1 MNEITMTE
9 QIKQKLDYIQTSYHS
24 IKMEFFR
31 IGEYMYFIKENF
43 DHVETY
49 ITYNQ
54 QSYLPKSQ
62 YTGWLQLLKDAFD
75 LDETTIYKYINLYL
89 KFSDHPV
96 FKEYG
101 LSQLIE
107 MLPVPLEALEVMHL
121 TQDMTVREIRK
132 KVKNALALDK
142 PPEDVDNVQDKEK
155 SSIDFDALD
164 TIIDKVKSAEDEE
177 TQMSVDNYE
186 NQMEEDQRKIDAIKT
201 SIDMTMQSFNNKI
214 KYKEMEI
221 KDSPK
226 NMKIRGHLEQL
237 QADQKILQGML
248 DHIDEIYRSN
258 EFRWL

>member
-1 MNEITMTE
+1 MNEITMKD
-9 QIKQKLDYIQTSYHS
+9 QIIQKLDYIQTSFQS

-43 DHVETY
+43 DQAESF
-49 ITYNQ
+49 ITYGHET
-54 QSYLPKSQ
+54 YLPKSQ
-62 YTGWLQLLKDAFD
+62 YAGWLQLLKDAFD
-75 LDETTIYKYINLYL
+75 MQESTIHKYISLYL

-101 LSQLIE
+101 LSQLME

-142 PPEDVDNVQDKEK
+142 PPEDVDNDDDEDLPDDDVDNSE
-155 SSIDFDALD
+155 
-164 TIIDKVKSAEDEE
+164 SAEDEE

-201 SIDMTMQSFNNKI
+201 SIDITMQSFNNKI

>member
-1 MNEITMTE
+1 MNEITMKDL
-9 QIKQKLDYIQTSYHS
+9 IIQKLDYIQTSLQS
-24 IKMEFFR
+24 IKMQFFR
-31 IGEYMYFIKENF
+31 IGKYMYFIKENF
-43 DHVETY
+43 DQAESF
-49 ITYNQ
+49 ITYGEET
-54 QSYLPKSQ
+54 YLPKSQ
-62 YTGWLQLLKDAFD
+62 YAGWLQLLKDAFD
-75 LDETTIYKYINLYL
+75 MQESTIHKYINLYL

-101 LSQLIE
+101 LSQLME

-142 PPEDVDNVQDKEK
+142 PPEDVDNDVDE
-155 SSIDFDALD
+155 DLPDDDVDNLE
-164 TIIDKVKSAEDEE
+164 SAEDEE

-186 NQMEEDQRKIDAIKT
+186 NQIEEDQRKIDAIKT

>member
-1 MNEITMTE
+1 MNEITMKDL
-9 QIKQKLDYIQTSYHS
+9 IIQKLDYIQTSLQS
-24 IKMEFFR
+24 IKMQFFR
-31 IGEYMYFIKENF
+31 IGKYMYFIKENF
-43 DHVETY
+43 DQAESF
-49 ITYNQ
+49 ITYGEET
-54 QSYLPKSQ
+54 YLPKSQ
-62 YTGWLQLLKDAFD
+62 YAGWLQLLKDAFD
-75 LDETTIYKYINLYL
+75 MSESTIYKYMTVYL

-101 LSQLIE
+101 LTQLTE
-107 MLPVPLEALEVMHL
+107 MLSVPIETLEVMHL

-142 PPEDVDNVQDKEK
+142 PPEDVDNDDDEDLPDDDVDNLE
-155 SSIDFDALD
+155 S
-164 TIIDKVKSAEDEE
+164 TEDEE

-186 NQMEEDQRKIDAIKT
+186 NQMEEDQRKIDAIKR
-201 SIDMTMQSFNNKI
+201 SIDMTMQSFNSKI

>member
-31 IGEYMYFIKENF
+31 IGEYMHFIKENF
-43 DHVETY
+43 DHSESY

-75 LDETTIYKYINLYL
+75 LKESQIYNYINLYL

-101 LSQLIE
+101 LTQLTE
-107 MLPVPLEALEVMHL
+107 MLPLPLEALEVMHL
-121 TQDMTVREIRK
+121 TEDMTVREIRK

-142 PPEDVDNVQDKEK
+142 PPEDVDNDDDEDLPDDDVDNSE
-155 SSIDFDALD
+155 
-164 TIIDKVKSAEDEE
+164 SAEDEE

>member
-1 MNEITMTE
+1 MNEITMKD
-9 QIKQKLDYIQTSYHS
+9 QIIQKLDYIQTSFQS

-31 IGEYMYFIKENF
+31 IGEYMYFIKSNF
-43 DHVETY
+43 DQVDY
-49 ITYNQ
+49 ISYGNGC
-54 QSYLPKSQ
+54 YLPKSE
-62 YTGWLQLLKDAFD
+62 YVGWLQLLKDAFD
-75 LDETTIYKYINLYL
+75 MQERNIYNYINLYL

-101 LSQLIE
+101 LSQLVE
-107 MLPVPLEALEVMHL
+107 MLPLPIEALEVMHL

-142 PPEDVDNVQDKEK
+142 PPEDVDNDDDEDLPDDDVDNSE
-155 SSIDFDALD
+155 
-164 TIIDKVKSAEDEE
+164 SAEDEE

-186 NQMEEDQRKIDAIKT
+186 NQMEEDQRKIDAIKN
-201 SIDMTMQSFNNKI
+201 SIEQTMRSFDIKI

-237 QADQKILQGML
+237 QADQKFLQLML
-248 DHIDEIYRSN
+248 DHIEHIYKSN